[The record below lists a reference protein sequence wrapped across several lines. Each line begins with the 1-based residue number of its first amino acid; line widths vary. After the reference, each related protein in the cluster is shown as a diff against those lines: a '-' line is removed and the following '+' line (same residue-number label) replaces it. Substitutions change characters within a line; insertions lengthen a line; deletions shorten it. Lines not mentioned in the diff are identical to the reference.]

1 MVFQPDLNSDIH
13 IQEFVFRRQG
23 LRYLLFLVDILLV
36 LLYLLSANFVR
47 FLSDILT
54 KSCLQCTPR
63 FTLQLA
69 YTMHMLFRALV
80 QAKIRLFCLDQL

>member
-54 KSCLQCTPR
+54 KSCLRCTPR

-80 QAKIRLFCLDQL
+80 QTKIRLFCLDQL